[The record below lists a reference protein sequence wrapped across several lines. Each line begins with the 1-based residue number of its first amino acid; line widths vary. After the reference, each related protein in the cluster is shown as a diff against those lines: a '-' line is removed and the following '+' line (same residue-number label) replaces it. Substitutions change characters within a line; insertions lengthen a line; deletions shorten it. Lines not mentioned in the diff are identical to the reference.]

1 MTKCF
6 QKAKTSMIMK
16 LRMPCFKMQGILLK
30 AGTKH
35 TQRKRALNT
44 VHYDYE
50 TRSHLIHQYFG
61 MFNI

>member
-1 MTKCF
+1 
-6 QKAKTSMIMK
+6 MIMK

>member
-1 MTKCF
+1 
-6 QKAKTSMIMK
+6 
-16 LRMPCFKMQGILLK
+16 MQDILLK
-30 AGTKH
+30 SSTKH
-35 TQRKRALNT
+35 AQRKHCALNI